1 MKTVKY
7 LRKSLRLVV
16 RRTDIRCS
24 RKTATFPG
32 RSYFRHFL
40 TLCFLLWLQNI
51 CHGQVKKDT
60 LPPYIKGKVVVGER
74 ILDSLPPNA
83 DSLRGAKGKKAGNAR
98 HAKTDSTGKPFHDP
112 HKATLYS
119 TFCPGLGQ
127 IYNHKYWKLPLV
139 YAAVG
144 IPAYTYFWN
153 RDWYRKCQYALAVVV
168 TGTKNADS
176 LGKVNPKLQSFVKL
190 GDANSLRSY
199 RNEFRK
205 DQDYSV
211 IFFLLFWGLQIV
223 DATVDA
229 HLMNFDVS
237 PDLSMH
243 LQQGSGDMNALLSA
257 GSSPAGLSLVFDL
270 HKPKYKPIFLP

>member
-1 MKTVKY
+1 MRAAANPSISHMKTVWH
-7 LRKSLRLVV
+7 LFMVCVLVGLHSV
-16 RRTDIRCS
+16 
-24 RKTATFPG
+24 
-32 RSYFRHFL
+32 
-40 TLCFLLWLQNI
+40 
-51 CHGQVKKDT
+51 CHGQIKKDT

-74 ILDSLPPNA
+74 VLDTLPPNA
-83 DSLRGAKGKKAGNAR
+83 DSLRGATTGRK
-98 HAKTDSTGKPFHDP
+98 AKTSRHSGRDSAGHPIHDP

-144 IPAYTYFWN
+144 IPTYTYFYN
-153 RDWYRKCQYALAVVV
+153 KSWYQKCQYALAVVISA
-168 TGTKNADS
+168 TTNQDS
-176 LGKVNPKLQSFVKL
+176 INKVDPKLKYFVTNQ
-190 GDANSLRSY
+190 DENSLRAY

-229 HLMNFDVS
+229 HLMRFDIG

-243 LQQGSGDMNALLSA
+243 LQQGSGNMNALLSP
-257 GSSPAGLSLVFDL
+257 GSSPAGLSLVFEL
-270 HKPKYKPIFLP
+270 HKPRFKPIALP

>member
-1 MKTVKY
+1 MTVTETQATPRMKTVRY
-7 LRKSLRLVV
+7 LVTV
-16 RRTDIRCS
+16 
-24 RKTATFPG
+24 
-32 RSYFRHFL
+32 
-40 TLCFLLWLQNI
+40 CFLLWLQNI

-60 LPPYIKGKVVVGER
+60 LPPYIKGKVVLGER
-74 ILDSLPPNA
+74 VLDTLPPKA
-83 DSLRGAKGKKAGNAR
+83 DSLRGGNGKKAKTAR
-98 HAKTDSTGKPFHDP
+98 RTGRDSTGKPFHDP

-119 TFCPGLGQ
+119 AVCPGLGQ

-144 IPAYTYFWN
+144 IPAYTYFYN

-168 TGTKNADS
+168 SGTQNTDS
-176 LGKVNPKLQSFVKL
+176 INKVDPKLKVFL
-190 GDANSLRSY
+190 TPGGDNSLRAY

-229 HLMNFDVS
+229 HLMNFDIS

-243 LQQGSGDMNALLSA
+243 IEQGSGNRNALLSY
-257 GSSPAGLSLVFDL
+257 GSSPSGISLVFDL
-270 HKPKYKPIFLP
+270 HKPRYKRIPLP